1 MGWFWSPVNS
11 PSKRWPSAWG
21 FRDPPFRG
29 CLTGRSRVSPDMALR
44 LSRVLGRSAES
55 WLAMQDSHSRQNQL
69 YTSTVATLERTGG
82 WGWASAA
89 RPSR

>member
-1 MGWFWSPVNS
+1 MAERLGV
-11 PSKRWPSAWG
+11 SASTFQRLVAG
-21 FRDPPFRG
+21 KN
-29 CLTGRSRVSPDMALR
+29 RVSPDLALR

-55 WLAMQDSHSRQNQL
+55 WLAMQDSHSQQSQL
-69 YTSTVATLERTGG
+69 YTSTVATLERKGG